1 MKPQGQEFKGFKPW
15 FELSNDGYA
24 QASVVSDEVK
34 VLVEREAG
42 RGGGDVVV
50 EFSSNVIVGG
60 IDNFNSDVERAKVGD
75 KSVKAHQM
83 SQL

>member
-1 MKPQGQEFKGFKPW
+1 M
-15 FELSNDGYA
+15 
-24 QASVVSDEVK
+24 
-34 VLVEREAG
+34 EREAG

-50 EFSSNVIVGG
+50 EFSSNVIVGD